1 MSAEAV
7 ITVENLSKCYQIYK
21 KPQDR
26 LIQTLLRGRRKNFQ
40 EFWALRDVSFQ
51 VKAGE
56 TFGIIGRN
64 GSGKSTLLQILAGIL
79 NPTSG
84 TVDVQGRIAALLELG
99 SGFNPNF
106 TGRENV
112 FLNGQILGLT
122 KQEIEEK
129 YDQIVSFADIGD
141 YINQPV
147 KTYSSGMFVRLA
159 FAVQAHIN
167 ANIVILDEAL
177 AVGDVFFKQ
186 KCYARLDELRASGA
200 AILLVSHSMSD
211 IIQFCSDAILL
222 DRGHQKFIGP
232 SSEAAKYYYLLHQ
245 NEAEAKIS
253 SAQVSSQEQPHKT
266 EDKPSTEQ
274 SNPDIKQRPPQSAF
288 LDLSN
293 KSQVADGSARC
304 LGIALCDTEG
314 NPCRSFRQGEKA
326 VFYYEFKLT
335 TAIEVPICGII
346 IKNDKGFII
355 HGKNSWQSADE
366 WQAKQDKVTWVS
378 CRHEIEI
385 DLQFGEYT
393 FEVGL
398 ASTTHE
404 NWKNRH
410 TIPYK
415 EVSNYIRRLC
425 HVPDAGSF
433 MIRLNMQNGIP
444 HLCYHGITNLPGE
457 MAIDSR

>member
-7 ITVENLSKCYQIYK
+7 ITVENLSKCYQVYK

-26 LIQTLLRGRRKNFQ
+26 LVQTLLRGRRKNFQ
-40 EFWALRDVSFQ
+40 EFWALKDVSFQ

-79 NPTSG
+79 TPTTG

-112 FLNGQILGLT
+112 FLNGQILGLS

-129 YDQIVSFADIGD
+129 YDQIISFADIGE

-186 KCYARLDELRASGA
+186 KCYARLDELRDSGA

-222 DRGHQKFIGP
+222 DRGHQKFLGP

-245 NEAEAKIS
+245 SPTEAQIS
-253 SAQVSSQEQPHKT
+253 FAQVSPQESTPKNEST
-266 EDKPSTEQ
+266 PSE
-274 SNPDIKQRPPQSAF
+274 SESSSEGRQRPPESAF
-288 LDLSN
+288 LDLSK
-293 KSQVADGSARC
+293 KSQVADSSARC
-304 LGIALCDTEG
+304 LGIALCNAEG
-314 NPCRSFRQGEKA
+314 QPCRSFKQGEKA
-326 VFYYEFKLT
+326 IFYYEFELT
-335 TAIEVPICGII
+335 MPIEVPICGII
-346 IKNDKGFII
+346 IKNEKGFII
-355 HGKNSWQSADE
+355 HGKNSWQSTDE
-366 WQAKQDKVTWVS
+366 WKPRKHNTTWIS
-378 CRHEIEI
+378 CQHEIQI

-398 ASTTHE
+398 ASTTHK
-404 NWKNRH
+404 NWQDRH
-410 TIPYK
+410 TISYK

-433 MIRLNMQNGIP
+433 MVKLNTPNGIP
-444 HLCYHGITNLPGE
+444 YLSYHGITNLPGKIT
-457 MAIDSR
+457 IDSR